1 MSALRTLLAPNP
13 SPMTLD
19 GTRSYVV
26 GLRRAAVIDPG
37 PDDPRHIEALA
48 QAVAEAEQVAI
59 LLTHRHPDHAAGA
72 PALAAALGGRVSSG
86 PVVPSE
92 GDVIPTDAGDLFA
105 LATPG
110 HTPDHCAL
118 HWPAESA
125 IFCGDL
131 MMGGLD
137 TALVAAGEG
146 DLGDYLDSLD
156 RLRRLA
162 VETLYPAHGPPFTDP
177 DTAIARY
184 LEHRSARERQVL
196 GALAGGARGL
206 REIAEQVY
214 GGVAP
219 DLRDWVEL
227 TVRAYLEHLE
237 STGRVNAEDWR

>member
-13 SPMTLD
+13 SAMTLD
-19 GTRSYVV
+19 GTRSYIV

-37 PDDPRHIEALA
+37 PDDPRHIDALAEALA
-48 QAVAEAEQVAI
+48 DAERVTI
-59 LLTHRHPDHAAGA
+59 LLTHRHPDHADGA
-72 PALAAALGGRVSSG
+72 APLAAALGSRVDGG
-86 PVVPSE
+86 PRVPAE
-92 GDVIPTDAGDLFA
+92 GDVIPTDAGDLVG

-118 HWPAESA
+118 HWPTESA

-146 DLGDYLDSLD
+146 VLGDYLASLD
-156 RLRRLA
+156 RLRRMA
-162 VETLYPAHGPPFTDP
+162 PGVIYPAHGPPFTDP
-177 DTAIARY
+177 DTALARY
-184 LEHRSARERQVL
+184 LEHRAARERQVL
-196 GALAGGARGL
+196 GALAAGARGL
-206 REIAEQVY
+206 REIAERVY
-214 GGVAP
+214 GGLAP
-219 DLRDWVEL
+219 ELRDWVEL